1 MIQQNDTIGI
11 LLAGG
16 TGSRLFPT
24 TLAVSKHVLPIYD
37 KPTIFYSLSM
47 LMLAKVKTVVII
59 CTQNDVKHYRNLLGD
74 GSFIG
79 MNIFYEIQNEPN
91 GIAEAFLIC
100 REYVRNRSSML
111 VLGDNV
117 FFGANLTKK
126 LNEGRRSSAGATV
139 FGYKVNRP
147 QDFGIVELDESNR
160 IISIVEKPE
169 VPKSN
174 IAVTGLYFYD
184 NTAYD
189 RVKELT
195 PSARGELEI
204 SCLNRSYLRDDKLSI
219 KMLERGIA
227 WLDTGTPAGLLEA
240 SQFVETIEKRQGL
253 KIACLEEIAFNNG
266 WIPSTDLLL
275 AGQKYRSTQ
284 YGQYLLELYRD
295 NQFTAGNNSVSDF
308 TFQH

>member
-1 MIQQNDTIGI
+1 
-11 LLAGG
+11 
-16 TGSRLFPT
+16 
-24 TLAVSKHVLPIYD
+24 
-37 KPTIFYSLSM
+37 
-47 LMLAKVKTVVII
+47 
-59 CTQNDVKHYRNLLGD
+59 
-74 GSFIG
+74 
-79 MNIFYEIQNEPN
+79 
-91 GIAEAFLIC
+91 
-100 REYVRNRSSML
+100 ML

-126 LNEGRRSSAGATV
+126 LNEGRHSVGATV

-189 RVKELT
+189 RVTELT

-295 NQFTAGNNSVSDF
+295 NQFTADNNSESDF
-308 TFQH
+308 TLQH

>member
-1 MIQQNDTIGI
+1 MIRQNDTIGI

-47 LMLAKVKTVVII
+47 LMLAKIKTIVIV
-59 CTQNDVKHYRNLLGD
+59 CTQNDVKHYRQLLGD

-79 MNIFYEIQNEPN
+79 MTIFYEIQAEPK

-100 REYVRNRSSML
+100 KEHVRNRSSML

-126 LNEGRRSSAGATV
+126 LNEGRESKSGATV
-139 FGYKVNRP
+139 FGYKVNQP
-147 QDFGIVELDESNR
+147 QDFGIVELDESNK
-160 IISIVEKPE
+160 IISIAEKPE
-169 VPKSN
+169 FPKSN

-184 NTAYD
+184 DTAYD
-189 RVKELT
+189 RVKELR

-204 SCLNRSYLRDDKLSI
+204 SCLNRSYLGDDQLSI

-227 WLDTGTPAGLLEA
+227 WLDTGTPAGMLEA

-295 NQFTAGNNSVSDF
+295 NQFAESSNLVSDF
-308 TFQH
+308 TLQQ

>member
-1 MIQQNDTIGI
+1 M
-11 LLAGG
+11 
-16 TGSRLFPT
+16 
-24 TLAVSKHVLPIYD
+24 
-37 KPTIFYSLSM
+37 
-47 LMLAKVKTVVII
+47 
-59 CTQNDVKHYRNLLGD
+59 
-74 GSFIG
+74 
-79 MNIFYEIQNEPN
+79 
-91 GIAEAFLIC
+91 
-100 REYVRNRSSML
+100 
-111 VLGDNV
+111 
-117 FFGANLTKK
+117 
-126 LNEGRRSSAGATV
+126 
-139 FGYKVNRP
+139 NRP

-189 RVKELT
+189 RVTELR

-204 SCLNRSYLRDDKLSI
+204 SCLNRSYLGDDQLSI

-227 WLDTGTPAGLLEA
+227 WLDTGTPAGMLEA

-275 AGQKYRSTQ
+275 AGPKYRSTQ

-295 NQFTAGNNSVSDF
+295 NQFAESSNLVSDF
-308 TFQH
+308 TLQQ

>member
-1 MIQQNDTIGI
+1 MIQQNDRIGI

-47 LMLAKVKTVVII
+47 LMLANIKTVVIV

-79 MNIFYEIQNEPN
+79 MTIFYEIQNEPN

-100 REYVRNRSSML
+100 KEYVRNTASML

-117 FFGANLTKK
+117 FFGASLTKK
-126 LNEGRRSSAGATV
+126 LNEGRRSRAGATV

-160 IISIVEKPE
+160 VISIVEKPE
-169 VPKSN
+169 IPKSN

-219 KMLERGIA
+219 KMLERGVA

-240 SQFVETIEKRQGL
+240 SQFVETIEKRQGF

-266 WIPSTDLLL
+266 WIPSTALLL

-295 NQFTAGNNSVSDF
+295 NQFAAGNNSVSDF
-308 TFQH
+308 TYQH